1 MVRWIFILIS
11 SLVFLISNE
20 ESRGQTYKSINKD
33 GTISFSDNPTSSILT
48 KDQDSKSATSDDP
61 GEASS
66 PSPRMT
72 FDNKS
77 SSAGLQKPA
86 VEPLNPDL
94 IKLWLPGKNWALE
107 INTPGFEIESKE
119 MAPSGNS
126 IEVFASNKD
135 TGVLLSAFLLKE
147 PAKGD
152 STACREYYWNKVKQ
166 TPGKKVNTKMY
177 EIGEMAIVEYVI
189 PEFGGIPLNQKHLNA
204 YLAREDKCINIHL
217 SKINFETKDDVLFKS
232 ILNQIN
238 IARVDSKTSSNISAK
253 DWLEAGHQYAINNKL
268 DQAFEAFNKAIS
280 LDPNF
285 SMAYVCRGNIYDMK
299 GQFEKAMEDYK
310 KAISLDPKSSQAYYD
325 RGLAFGRSGNHDA
338 AIKDFT
344 KAIDLGTDYKSYYN
358 RGIAYSRKDLL
369 DAAIKD
375 FTKVT
380 ELVPRY
386 AMAYQDRGSAYY
398 RKGKYDRAIE
408 DYSKAIDLDPKL
420 ATAYHKRAV
429 AYKKQSQN
437 SKSLADYSAAARLYN
452 DFGVGWASKGDLD
465 KASKF
470 FQAAIEASPDG
481 PIGYYNMACLYSMK
495 KDVEKACDFLRKAIQ
510 KGYSEWKVLEKDE
523 SLNNIKQ
530 SPCYREILA
539 GK

>member
-33 GTISFSDNPTSSILT
+33 GTISFSDNPTSRILT
-48 KDQDSKSATSDDP
+48 KDQDSKSAGSDDS

-66 PSPRMT
+66 QSSQT
-72 FDNKS
+72 AIDKKS
-77 SSAGLQKPA
+77 SSAALQKA
-86 VEPLNPDL
+86 AGEPPSPDL

-107 INTPGFEIESKE
+107 INTPGFEIESKD
-119 MAPSGNS
+119 MAPSGDS
-126 IEVFASNKD
+126 IWVFASNKD
-135 TGVLLSAFLLKE
+135 TGLLLSASLLKE
-147 PAKGD
+147 PARGD

-166 TPGKKVNTKMY
+166 TPGKKVNIKMF
-177 EIGEMAIVEYVI
+177 EIGEMAIVEHLV

-204 YLAREDKCINIHL
+204 YSAREDICINIHL
-217 SKINFETKDDVLFKS
+217 SKIHFEPKDDVLFRS

-238 IARVDSKTSSNISAK
+238 IARVDTKTLSSISAK
-253 DWLEAGHQYAINNKL
+253 DLLEAGHQYAINNKL
-268 DQAFEAFNKAIS
+268 DQAFDAFNKAIS
-280 LDPNF
+280 LDPNL
-285 SMAYVCRGNIYDMK
+285 SMAYVNRGNIYDMK

-310 KAISLDPKSSQAYYD
+310 KAISLDPKNSQAYYD
-325 RGLAFGRSGNHDA
+325 RGLAFGRSGNSDA
-338 AIKDFT
+338 AIKDFS
-344 KAIDLGTDYKSYYN
+344 KAIDLGADYKSYYN
-358 RGIAYSRKDLL
+358 RGIAYSHKESL

-380 ELVPRY
+380 ELAPRY
-386 AMAYQDRGSAYY
+386 AMVYQDRGFAYY
-398 RKGKYDRAIE
+398 RKGQYDRAIQ

-429 AYKKQSQN
+429 AYKKQGQTG
-437 SKSLADYSAAARLYN
+437 KSLADYSKAAGLYN
-452 DFGVGWASKGDLD
+452 DFGLRFASKGDLD
-465 KASKF
+465 RASNF

-481 PIGYYNMACLYSMK
+481 PIGYYNMACMYSMK
-495 KDVEKACDFLRKAIQ
+495 KDVQKACDFLKKAIQ
-510 KGYSEWKVLEKDE
+510 KGYSEWKELKKDE

-530 SPCYREILA
+530 SPCYRDILA